1 MYEASRTSSIPTAN
15 TRWRVPR
22 NRRRCLARKPAPV
35 RTKTR
40 SGSVN
45 SSDLGGRPAAA
56 FDRAVHVALP
66 LDAGVLAGEEQ
77 PPARTREPRAQR
89 WIVRRGEI
97 RVPTARQRFLLPH
110 DLTPRA
116 ELRAVGPEPFERT
129 RQSLRPVFRHDRLRG
144 VAGAAAGEE
153 REDARRAALFL
164 VAVPDRAEREC
175 RSEGA
180 RAPRHPPEALRELQ
194 QCFRCAAVFQV
205 GDRVVLLSGQRRHE
219 RNAPERGG
227 WHGKHGVVAANLRDG
242 AAVLHTDPDVLA
254 AV

>member
-1 MYEASRTSSIPTAN
+1 MCEASRTSSIRTAN

-22 NRRRCLARKPAPV
+22 NRRRCLARKVAP
-35 RTKTR
+35 RAKTR

-45 SSDLGGRPAAA
+45 GSDLGGRPAAA

-89 WIVRRGEI
+89 RIVRRGEI
-97 RVPTARQRFLLPH
+97 RVPAARQRFLLPH

-164 VAVPDRAEREC
+164 VAIPDRADRER
-175 RSEGA
+175 R
-180 RAPRHPPEALRELQ
+180 
-194 QCFRCAAVFQV
+194 
-205 GDRVVLLSGQRRHE
+205 
-219 RNAPERGG
+219 
-227 WHGKHGVVAANLRDG
+227 
-242 AAVLHTDPDVLA
+242 
-254 AV
+254 